1 MAERTGWDAVG
12 YGLAGGFEKDRTERQ
27 KIQDLDAAKAGL
39 QYDISTKSYKP
50 MTGSAQD
57 LQAQEN
63 IMLKQ
68 QLQEVQNG
76 LVTDKQWGAIVD
88 SVQTNNFDTFNN
100 QINTDPKLQKIFKQ
114 DLGIQAVHQL
124 NLWDNDKQLQVL
136 SKAGMNPDVIDYI
149 KKQRNA
155 ILNGAPEEISKDEY
169 EAIIKD
175 VGNAYPIIEKADGT
189 LEATS
194 LDAFLSKTNLLKNAT
209 KTSERQ
215 QVLDAIAMGKQALT
229 GITDAAY
236 KASLQGAKGTAES
249 LQAKGTLDTSTTAKV
264 VQANEIM
271 SKAMATGSAEEV
283 LKAFQITNPELY
295 LKTTRGTDS
304 KRDSLQQYMEALDL
318 AKVPKNEQP
327 AYIEKWIQ
335 KTTEGVGAVAKET
348 DVMQLGG
355 DRDTARKLFTPEG
368 ASKPIGEWKVDART
382 TQDKILSNMDEKE
395 KTGVFEAQKTLE
407 TNHGTA
413 SMVENLLKGDFKKVD
428 KDVIANAKTWLLSNT
443 GIESK
448 QAIENIKFDTQAGM
462 MLAGLIKEMSG
473 TAAGDPEVARLL
485 KNFLGGNF
493 TDERY
498 IKETMKSFANYLR
511 TKNNT
516 LGKQYKDT
524 LPYTVGTTT
533 NLKPKSVKPI
543 GGNKGTRSGPTAA
556 NLPPLVFP
564 GKTQKTTGKPAA
576 SSFWKD

>member
-39 QYDISTKSYKP
+39 QYDISTNSYKP

-88 SVQTNNFDTFNN
+88 SVQTNDFDTFNN

-114 DLGIQAVHQL
+114 DLGIQGISQL
-124 NLWDNDKQLQVL
+124 NPWDNNKQLQAYTQ
-136 SKAGMNPDVIDYI
+136 AGMNPEVISYL
-149 KKQRNA
+149 KTQRDA
-155 ILNGAPEEISKDEY
+155 ILNGTKADMSKDDY
-169 EAIIKD
+169 ETVIKQ
-175 VGNAYPIIEKADGT
+175 VGNAYPIIQKIDGT
-189 LEATS
+189 TSATS
-194 LDAFLSKTNLLKNAT
+194 LDDFLSKTNLLKNAT
-209 KTSERQ
+209 KTSERK

-236 KASLQGAKGTAES
+236 KSSLS
-249 LQAKGTLDTSTTAKV
+249 SMQAKSNLETSTATKA
-264 VQANEIM
+264 VQANTIM

-355 DRDTARKLFTPEG
+355 DRDAARTLFTPEG

-382 TQDKILSNMDEKE
+382 IQDKILSNMDEKE

-407 TNHGTA
+407 TNHQTA
-413 SMVENLLKGDFKKVD
+413 SMVEGLLKGDFKKVD

-448 QAIENIKFDTQAGM
+448 QAIENVKFDTQAGM

-498 IKETMKSFANYLR
+498 IKETMKSFSNYLR